1 MKTFAATLL
10 FTTIALAKEMPDTEL
25 PVDVEDGE
33 QSFDYVDL
41 TPEEIEKAKWDAFT
55 EKMYYSRNLWL
66 GVFQGL
72 YGVSGSVER
81 PSDDC
86 FGKWIPDKMQEL
98 SLFMRHMKM
107 GPFMVDMDEAQAAAY
122 DAVDLLF
129 LNDNYCHFRQTYYDV
144 RRYCQDEES
153 DCGVGGILENMQKN
167 AFNIITQVSSA
178 ASLFKQQ
185 PWEEMDKSSRGY
197 SLNQMGHSM
206 AALYADLIGFNG
218 SKVIRD
224 EKKAE

>member
-10 FTTIALAKEMPDTEL
+10 FAAFVSAKDLPDAEL
-25 PVDVEDGE
+25 PVADVDADGE
-33 QSFDYVDL
+33 FDLVDL
-41 TPEEIEKAKWDAFT
+41 TPEEIEAAKWDALT

-72 YGVSGSVER
+72 YGVAGSVER
-81 PSDDC
+81 PDDKC

-98 SLFMRHMKM
+98 SLFLRHLKM

-129 LNDNYCHFRQTYYDV
+129 LNDNYCHFRQAWIDV
-144 RRYCQDEES
+144 RRYCQNEDVN
-153 DCGVGGILENMQKN
+153 CGMGGILENMQKN

-178 ASLFKQQ
+178 ASLFKDQ
-185 PWEEMDKSSRGY
+185 PWEEMDKNARGY
-197 SLNQMGHSM
+197 SLNQAGHSV

-218 SKVIRD
+218 SKVVREEII
-224 EKKAE
+224 A